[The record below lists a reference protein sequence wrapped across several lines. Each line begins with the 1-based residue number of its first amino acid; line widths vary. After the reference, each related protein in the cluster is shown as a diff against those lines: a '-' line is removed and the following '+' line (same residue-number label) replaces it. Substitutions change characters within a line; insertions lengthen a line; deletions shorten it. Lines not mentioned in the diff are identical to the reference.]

1 MSGIRAFAETTEM
14 KAWGGGIKLNQSFA
28 DSKLKLKAGYDYSYS
43 QIDMESQFGRKM
55 PAPWNEPH
63 RTQLRVLWRVIPDLA
78 VTAKWQ
84 GIWGRKWAFRK
95 SYYDFLRYR
104 SVEIPS
110 NFSFNS
116 PENDNLS
123 SFQQVDLSF
132 IYQPTL
138 GKANMELRLEL
149 LNIMDRKN
157 TLEKYLQP
165 VQNGEET
172 TYQVQHRNLPGFH
185 PTISLQ
191 VKF

>member
-1 MSGIRAFAETTEM
+1 M
-14 KAWGGGIKLNQSFA
+14 KAWGGGIKVNQSFA
-28 DSKLKLKAGYDYSYS
+28 DSKLKLKTGYDYSNS
-43 QIDMESQFGRKM
+43 RIDMESQFGRMM

-63 RTQLRVLWRVIPDLA
+63 RTQIRILWRLIPDLA

-104 SVEIPS
+104 SNEVPS
-110 NFSFNS
+110 QYSFENPEHDRLS
-116 PENDNLS
+116 P
-123 SFQQVDLSF
+123 FHQVDLSF

-138 GKANMELRLEL
+138 GSANLEIRLEL
-149 LNIMDRKN
+149 LNILNREN

-165 VQNGEET
+165 IQDGEEIV
-172 TYQVQHRNLPGFH
+172 YKIRNRNMPGFH

-191 VKF
+191 LKF